1 MNLDREFKGVV
12 FDMDGVLIN
21 SEPKI
26 KLCAQI
32 SAKELGY
39 TISNETYTSWMGLP
53 SREIR
58 LAIQETMGTEFPIEV
73 FYESYRKNWNNNLEK
88 HGMDAQPGIAELLAQ
103 LTELG
108 IPFSVATSTDRSHA
122 LKSLELSGLLPFIKL
137 LIGGDQVTKG
147 KPDPEIFIAAAELI
161 NVPSSQCIALE
172 DTPIGITAAAN
183 AGMFTIMVPDIVVPD
198 HVFKIC
204 KYVLPSTQIAARV
217 ITRLFS
223 S

>member
-26 KLCAQI
+26 KLCAQM

-73 FYESYRKNWNNNLEK
+73 FYES
-88 HGMDAQPGIAELLAQ
+88 
-103 LTELG
+103 
-108 IPFSVATSTDRSHA
+108 
-122 LKSLELSGLLPFIKL
+122 
-137 LIGGDQVTKG
+137 
-147 KPDPEIFIAAAELI
+147 
-161 NVPSSQCIALE
+161 
-172 DTPIGITAAAN
+172 
-183 AGMFTIMVPDIVVPD
+183 
-198 HVFKIC
+198 
-204 KYVLPSTQIAARV
+204 
-217 ITRLFS
+217 
-223 S
+223 